1 MRVNLKRFILFA
13 IGFLLVSSFSF
24 SVYADTLDSASNK
37 FFTNNNINETLDAQS
52 DVYAIGNNLKF
63 AGKVEADI
71 LAAGNNITIETESV
85 GGSIRVAGA
94 TILINSNV
102 ERNINA
108 VAASVEIKEGTKAK
122 GIYVASGDVNFN
134 GEAEDLFVNADT
146 VTINGTVTG
155 NVKVNCSKLI
165 IGENARVDGTFEV
178 RGEEEPIILGDFDS
192 SKITFDKII
201 TDYDNESLFAG
212 INIAGKIISLI
223 TAIIFCILI
232 TLFCSRYNN
241 RACEKLEHRGWLP
254 FLIGFATLIVLPIA
268 AVLLCITIVGIPIS
282 VISLIIYGI
291 LIYLAPVFT
300 GIILGR
306 FILKNMNEYLSAI
319 IFTLIVKIITFIPY
333 VGGVSLF
340 ICVLLSLGVFIQNTF
355 EAINDK

>member
-108 VAASVEIKEGTKAK
+108 AAASVEIKEGTKAK

-223 TAIIFCILI
+223 TAIIFCI
-232 TLFCSRYNN
+232 
-241 RACEKLEHRGWLP
+241 
-254 FLIGFATLIVLPIA
+254 FATLIVLPIA

-333 VGGVSLF
+333 VGGISLF

>member
-1 MRVNLKRFILFA
+1 MRVNLKRFVLFA
-13 IGFLLVSSFSF
+13 IGFLLISSFSF
-24 SVYADTLDSASNK
+24 SAYADTLDSASNK
-37 FFTNNNINETLDAQS
+37 FFTDNNINETLDAQS

-63 AGKVEADI
+63 AGRVQADI
-71 LAAGNNITIETESV
+71 LVAGNNITIETENV

-94 TILINSNV
+94 TISINSNV

-108 VAASVEIKEGTKAK
+108 AAASIEIKDGTKAK
-122 GIYVASGDVNFN
+122 GIYLASGDVNFN

-146 VTINGTVTG
+146 VTINGTITG

-165 IGENARVDGTFEV
+165 IDENAKVDGTFEV
-178 RGEEEPIILGDFDS
+178 RAEEDPIILGNFDN
-192 SKITFDKII
+192 SKINFSKIN

-212 INIAGKIISLI
+212 INIVGKIISLI
-223 TAIIFCILI
+223 TAIVFCVLI

-241 RACEKLEHRGWLP
+241 RACEKLEHRAWLP

-268 AVLLCITIVGIPIS
+268 AILLCITVVGIPIS

-300 GIILGR
+300 GIIFGR
-306 FILKNMNEYLSAI
+306 FVLKNMNAYLSAI
-319 IFTLIVKIITFIPY
+319 IFTLIVKVITFIPY
-333 VGGVSLF
+333 VGGFTVF
-340 ICVLLSLGVFIQNTF
+340 ICILLSLGVFIQNTF
-355 EAINDK
+355 EAIGDK

>member
-1 MRVNLKRFILFA
+1 MLFR
-13 IGFLLVSSFSF
+13 S
-24 SVYADTLDSASNK
+24 
-37 FFTNNNINETLDAQS
+37 
-52 DVYAIGNNLKF
+52 
-63 AGKVEADI
+63 
-71 LAAGNNITIETESV
+71 
-85 GGSIRVAGA
+85 
-94 TILINSNV
+94 
-102 ERNINA
+102 
-108 VAASVEIKEGTKAK
+108 
-122 GIYVASGDVNFN
+122 
-134 GEAEDLFVNADT
+134 
-146 VTINGTVTG
+146 
-155 NVKVNCSKLI
+155 
-165 IGENARVDGTFEV
+165 
-178 RGEEEPIILGDFDS
+178 
-192 SKITFDKII
+192 
-201 TDYDNESLFAG
+201 
-212 INIAGKIISLI
+212 
-223 TAIIFCILI
+223 ILI

-268 AVLLCITIVGIPIS
+268 AVLLCITIVEIPIS

-333 VGGVSLF
+333 VGGISLF